1 MFAAYFALA
10 WWAQEFAVTQDGRL
24 SVWYP
29 PPGLVLV
36 VLHLRGLRYW
46 PVAVLG
52 ELVVSIAIYD
62 VADDFGAFRTVVNA
76 VGITGAYAIGAAIV
90 RAGLVRPALARRYD
104 LAWLVLATFLV
115 AAPLAAA
122 IGVGVQQWA
131 GFELDGGFLK
141 AMGTWWMG
149 DAIGLLVIAPVG
161 YALARTA
168 GTGPH
173 WLHRALGRVGIFEVF
188 EAAAVVAMPIAVF
201 MVLDDPYRALYLL
214 LLPVVLVAVRHGA
227 GPGAWAVLASVL
239 TATVAANETE
249 GGTIGRTDLQLLL
262 LVLGMSG
269 NAIGVLERLRRS
281 ATGRARELAALF
293 EASPDLVAIV
303 DDHNRV
309 QWVNPAGRA
318 LLERTGVDAVAL
330 AHQGVVDE
338 DATEVALQRGSWTGT
353 VQMEVGESPV
363 LLSQMVVRL
372 PDEHGRRVGVVA
384 RDVTDLHDLTD
395 QLRRLAFTDELT
407 GLANRARLIERLGFA
422 LASTD
427 PGAKQSLVLIDIDRF
442 SRLNDHRGHD
452 VGDAVLQG
460 VADRLRSVVRSGEML
475 ARVGDDRFAV
485 LVENVHD
492 EFAAVSVAERLR
504 AAAGGSWVADLGGS
518 TGGGA
523 VTELSVSAGVVLGGH
538 GDDPDVM
545 LRQADLALQRSKA
558 AGGARSSAYDE
569 SLSRL
574 LVDRVRIEVLL
585 REALAGPGW
594 PVRYQPV
601 VDLRSGEVLGCEAL
615 LEPLAPPLEVVAVAE
630 ELGLI
635 GSLSE
640 HVLRAALDQAVVWRQ
655 RKPGFKV
662 GVNVS
667 ALQLGDPVLPGRVNQ
682 ELTRAG
688 LPGDA
693 LVLEVTETAFTEDA
707 PLASRAAKVLRDM
720 GVQVSID
727 DFGTGFSSLSR
738 LRSLPVDEIKLD
750 RTFVADLGR
759 LDGAESIIAA
769 VVAMSAALDLKLVA
783 EGVEEEHQRQA
794 LVDLGCAV
802 GQGWLFAYPMAPQT
816 FDAWLDSHLAPNVR

>member
-1 MFAAYFALA
+1 
-10 WWAQEFAVTQDGRL
+10 
-24 SVWYP
+24 
-29 PPGLVLV
+29 
-36 VLHLRGLRYW
+36 
-46 PVAVLG
+46 
-52 ELVVSIAIYD
+52 
-62 VADDFGAFRTVVNA
+62 
-76 VGITGAYAIGAAIV
+76 
-90 RAGLVRPALARRYD
+90 
-104 LAWLVLATFLV
+104 VLATTIV
-115 AAPLAAA
+115 AN
-122 IGVGVQQWA
+122 Q
-131 GFELDGGFLK
+131 
-141 AMGTWWMG
+141 
-149 DAIGLLVIAPVG
+149 
-161 YALARTA
+161 
-168 GTGPH
+168 
-173 WLHRALGRVGIFEVF
+173 RA
-188 EAAAVVAMPIAVF
+188 
-201 MVLDDPYRALYLL
+201 
-214 LLPVVLVAVRHGA
+214 
-227 GPGAWAVLASVL
+227 
-239 TATVAANETE
+239 
-249 GGTIGRTDLQLLL
+249 GGTLGRTDLQLLL
-262 LVLGMSG
+262 LVLGFSG
-269 NAIGVLERLRRS
+269 NAIGVLERLRR
-281 ATGRARELAALF
+281 AALGRARELAALF

-303 DDHNRV
+303 DDENRL
-309 QWVNPAGRA
+309 QWVNPSGRA
-318 LLERTGVDAVAL
+318 LLDRAGTDVEAL
-330 AHQGVVDE
+330 AHGGMLEE
-338 DATEVALQRGSWTGT
+338 DAKEVALQRGSWRGT
-353 VQMEVGESPV
+353 VQLDARDGPV

-384 RDVTDLHDLTD
+384 RDVTDLHNLTD

-407 GLANRARLIERLGFA
+407 GLANRARLIERLGYA
-422 LASTD
+422 LASTE

-452 VGDAVLQG
+452 VGDAALQG
-460 VADRLRSVVRSGEML
+460 VADRLRSVVRSGELL

-504 AAAGGSWVADLGGS
+504 AAAGGAWVGELGGPA
-518 TGGGA
+518 GPA
-523 VTELSVSAGVVLGGH
+523 TELSVSAGVVLGGY

-585 REALAGPGW
+585 RESITGRGW

-635 GSLSE
+635 GALSE
-640 HVLRAALDQAVVWRQ
+640 QVLRTALDQSVLWRQ
-655 RKPGFKV
+655 RKAGFKV

-667 ALQLGDPVLPGRVNQ
+667 AIQLADPVLPGRIHQ
-682 ELTRAG
+682 ELSRAG

-707 PLASRAAKVLRDM
+707 PLANRAAMVLRDM

-750 RTFVADLGR
+750 RTFVADIGR
-759 LDGAESIIAA
+759 TDGAESIIAA
-769 VVAMSAALDLKLVA
+769 VVAMTSALDLKLVA

-794 LVDLGCAV
+794 LVDLGCRV
-802 GQGWLFAYPMAPQT
+802 GQGWLFAYPMSPDT
-816 FDAWLDSHLAPNVR
+816 FDAWLDSHLATR